1 MDVLKIYEED
11 LKIKEALLNV
21 EDKMLREKVTRDFF
35 YRKCYPNF
43 KYVYDN
49 YFTDCTSVIE
59 FISEIYKIVMTPG
72 TKSGKPAMANFRGES
87 SLTTWLQNIS
97 IKYCNKCFKKKQ
109 QMPVYEQ
116 IPFFE
121 EKDNDSGGINESV
134 FGSIDIDLGATNAED
149 VEKILRLMPNERYR
163 AIIRLFYLEGETND
177 TVAEILGMS
186 KANLYN
192 KKILAEAQYI
202 RVYRKEEQHG

>member
-1 MDVLKIYEED
+1 MKVLKIYEED
-11 LKIKEALLNV
+11 LKIKDALLNV
-21 EDKMLREKVTRDFF
+21 EDKGLREKVTRDFF
-35 YRKCYPNF
+35 YRRCYPNF

-49 YFTDCTSVIE
+49 YYTDCTSVIE
-59 FISEIYKIVMTPG
+59 FISEIYRIVMTPG
-72 TKSGKPAMANFRGES
+72 AKSGKPAMANFRGES

-109 QMPVYEQ
+109 QMPEYEP
-116 IPFFE
+116 IPFFN
-121 EKDNDSGGINESV
+121 EKEDGSSGIKESIYGSNNIDSR
-134 FGSIDIDLGATNAED
+134 ATNAED
-149 VEKILRLMPNERYR
+149 VEKILKLMPNERYR
-163 AIIRLFYLEGETND
+163 TIIRLFYLEGETND